1 MNNGHMFLLY
11 MGVYITILKLGAVI
25 VYGWGRLVF
34 CNIYPALKFCPPV
47 IPMQW
52 NFVPHLTLCT
62 QIMSPLTLCVHWNVA
77 PHLIKLCALK
87 FGLPSP
93 CKKTAPTHK
102 KLPHPNSTMVLS
114 VLEMGTALQP
124 KMFEIELGN

>member
-1 MNNGHMFLLY
+1 MNNGHMFLLH

-25 VYGWGRLVF
+25 IYGWGRLVF

-87 FGLPSP
+87 FGPPWP
-93 CKKTAPTHK
+93 CKKQPPLIKNYHTLTLQWFWVYWK
-102 KLPHPNSTMVLS
+102 WEQLFSQKCLKLN
-114 VLEMGTALQP
+114 
-124 KMFEIELGN
+124 

>member
-25 VYGWGRLVF
+25 IYGWGRLVF

-87 FGLPSP
+87 FGPPWP
-93 CKKTAPTHK
+93 CKKQPPLIKNYHTLTLQWFWVYWK
-102 KLPHPNSTMVLS
+102 WEQLFSQKCLKLN
-114 VLEMGTALQP
+114 
-124 KMFEIELGN
+124 

>member
-25 VYGWGRLVF
+25 IYGWGGWCFAIFTLHWF
-34 CNIYPALKFCPPV
+34 QYLPCDSLN
-47 IPMQW
+47 QW

-87 FGLPSP
+87 FGPPWP
-93 CKKTAPTHK
+93 CKKQPPLIKNYHTLTLQWFWVYWK
-102 KLPHPNSTMVLS
+102 WEQLFSQKCLKLN
-114 VLEMGTALQP
+114 
-124 KMFEIELGN
+124 

>member
-25 VYGWGRLVF
+25 IYGWGRLVF

-87 FGLPSP
+87 FGPPWP
-93 CKKTAPTHK
+93 CKKQPPLIKHYHTLTLQWFWVYWK
-102 KLPHPNSTMVLS
+102 WEQLFSQKCLKLN
-114 VLEMGTALQP
+114 
-124 KMFEIELGN
+124 